1 MYAQSIVAN
10 FLKHLTRNIGKYVN
24 PLMTKFSIACTLV
37 NVIPMFLV
45 FLRHFKVGTQLLEVF
60 EKATHNKSKIETLKH

>member
-45 FLRHFKVGTQLLEVF
+45 FLRHFKVGTELLEVF
-60 EKATHNKSKIETLKH
+60 EKLLTTSQK